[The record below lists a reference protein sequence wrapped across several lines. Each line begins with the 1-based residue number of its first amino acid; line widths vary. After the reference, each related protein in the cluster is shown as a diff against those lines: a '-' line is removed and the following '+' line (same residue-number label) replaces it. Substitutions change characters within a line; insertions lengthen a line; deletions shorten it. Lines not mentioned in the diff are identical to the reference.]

1 MRKPPIKFGASPSE
15 ADANG
20 RLLAKKLEE
29 SRRETNQQIVATP
42 APVTKPKARPAQKP
56 PAPKPK
62 KKTGGLKSSEIIS
75 IQVSVPSADEEKAAL
90 KAANLGVALDYL
102 KLTVIDRTRKIVGG
116 DFKKAKSGIEHK
128 VITYTLHYPKHS
140 NVWARITLSLPA
152 GTIDKLRALTNDK
165 LDAHKKSTLVR
176 AMFLAALE
184 KTLGDL

>member
-15 ADANG
+15 ADENG

-29 SRRETNQQIVATP
+29 SRRETSQHTSATP
-42 APVTKPKARPAQKP
+42 VTVTKPKARPLQES
-56 PAPKPK
+56 PAPKTK
-62 KKTGGLKSSEIIS
+62 KKTGGTKPTEIIS
-75 IQVSVPSADEEKAAL
+75 IRVSVPSAVEDKAAL

-116 DFKKAKSGIEHK
+116 EFQKAGSGIERK
-128 VITYTLHYPKHS
+128 VIAYTLHYPKQSH
-140 NVWARITLSLPA
+140 VWARITLTLPA
-152 GTIDKLRALTNDK
+152 GTFDKLRALTNDK

-176 AMFLAALE
+176 ALFLAALE